1 MATKK
6 CNQEAVKMIVNPV
19 LDELDQLHQTT
30 VISDTCSALLPDQR
44 KMAADVAQV
53 LYPAAFSGEKG
64 KEFQHHGNTFQATIS
79 RKRKYPKRSKNPEVN
94 ALLKQLYDKEK
105 EKANLNEKMKQLTID
120 INGIK
125 NQLDPKMKV
134 ESITYSVSVKSK

>member
-44 KMAADVAQV
+44 KDATTVAQV
-53 LYPAAFSGEKG
+53 LYPEAFSGEKG
-64 KEFQHHGNTFQATIS
+64 KEFQHHDKTFQATIS
-79 RKRKYPKRSKNPEVN
+79 RKRNYPKRSGTPEIN
-94 ALLKQLYDKEK
+94 ALLKQLHNKEK
-105 EKANLNEKMKQLTID
+105 EKANLGDRMKQLTID

-134 ESITYSVSVKSK
+134 ESTSYSVSVKTK